1 MKRLLSRMVRDGAAR
16 CTAVA
21 VDGGFLLSW
30 NAPALVTPAAGTYAP
45 AADKAE
51 SLRLGRSVI
60 VINRRNLLNC
70 GAASL
75 SAAALMGGR
84 ARAAAPVV
92 KIGVLADFSGLY
104 TDLMGPGGVA
114 AARLAVA
121 DFKPEQ
127 KGFSAEIVYADHANK
142 ADVGAS
148 IVRRWFDTEGVDMM
162 IAGPNSAV
170 GLATSFVARE
180 KDKVCLGTAVTTS
193 DFTGRQCTP
202 NTINWTYDAYM
213 LSKAVATETVK
224 AGGTKWYFLSTDN
237 AFGASLQQE
246 TAQLIDQA
254 GGAVVGSSKC
264 PLGTTDFSSFL
275 LTAQSSGANVLGLAI
290 GGDDLVRCMNQVN
303 EFGLAGKMSVA
314 ALVLF
319 LNDIHGAG
327 LKSMQNLIFTNSFYW
342 DLNDR
347 TRAFTKRLVP
357 SMPGGAYPGMTHAGC
372 YAVTMHYLKTVAAM
386 GVQEAR
392 KSGAATVARM
402 KAMPTDDDAFGPG
415 SIRADGRAVIPAY
428 LLKVKKPGGS
438 KAPWD
443 YCEVVSTLRAEDT
456 VKPLADVGC
465 PLAKG

>member
-1 MKRLLSRMVRDGAAR
+1 MTIQRRDVLKYAA
-16 CTAVA
+16 AGLA
-21 VDGGFLLSW
+21 L
-30 NAPALVTPAAGTYAP
+30 PALGGRAK
-45 AADKAE
+45 AADK
-51 SLRLGRSVI
+51 
-60 VINRRNLLNC
+60 
-70 GAASL
+70 
-75 SAAALMGGR
+75 
-84 ARAAAPVV
+84 VV
-92 KIGVLADFSGLY
+92 RIGLLADFSGLY

-114 AARLAVA
+114 AARLAIS

-127 KGFSAEIVYADHANK
+127 KGFSAELVSADHVNK

-193 DFTGRQCTP
+193 DFTGKQCTP

-213 LSKAVATETVK
+213 LSKAVASETVK
-224 AGGTKWYFLSTDN
+224 TGGTKWYFLSTDN
-237 AFGASLQQE
+237 AFGASLQAE
-246 TAQLIDQA
+246 TAKLVAEA
-254 GGAVVGSSKC
+254 GGSVAGSSKV

-303 EFGLAGKMSVA
+303 EFGAAAKMSVA

-327 LKSMQNLIFTNSFYW
+327 LKTMQNLIFTNSFYW

-347 TRAFTKRLVP
+347 TRAFTQRLLP
-357 SMPGGAYPGMTHAGC
+357 AMPQGNYPGMTHAGC
-372 YAVTMHYLKTVAAM
+372 YAVTMHYLKAVAAM
-386 GVQEAR
+386 GVETAKR
-392 KSGAATVARM
+392 SGAATVAQM

-428 LLKVKKPGGS
+428 LLKVKKPEES
-438 KAPWD
+438 KRPWD
-443 YCEVVSTLRAEDT
+443 YCEVVSTLRAEET
-456 VKPLADVGC
+456 VKPLSEVGC
-465 PLAKG
+465 PLVKG